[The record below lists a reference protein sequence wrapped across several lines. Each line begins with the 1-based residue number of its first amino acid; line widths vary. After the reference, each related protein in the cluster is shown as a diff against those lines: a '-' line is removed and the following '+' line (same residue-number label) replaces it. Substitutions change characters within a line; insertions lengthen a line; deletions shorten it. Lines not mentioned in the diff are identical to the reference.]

1 MSCPVVFHILFIQL
15 NLGPRPSHLPAALTR
30 SNWLTGPFSLI
41 SPQSAEQLLEQPA
54 RPGAGT
60 RAGPVLLLA
69 CSLLISSLLSLPELS
84 AQPRHQAGETVLVCF
99 PLCAPACRDPH
110 LAHVPVSERVCGS
123 WWGRDSLES
132 EQSDLF
138 SLSLVTY
145 YLLGDDQNKNQLLG
159 SPCPTR
165 LHAGCPSSCR
175 KEVKPMSYDRN
186 YWPLGVQPAPFTTAS
201 YLASTGVLVDDGY
214 QSTT

>member
-54 RPGAGT
+54 QPGAGT

-69 CSLLISSLLSLPELS
+69 CSVLISSLLSLPELS
-84 AQPRHQAGETVLVCF
+84 ARPRHQAGETVLACF
-99 PLCAPACRDPH
+99 TLCAPACRDPH
-110 LAHVPVSERVCGS
+110 LAHVPVSERVCDS
-123 WWGRDSLES
+123 RWGKDSLES
-132 EQSDLF
+132 EQNGLF

-145 YLLGDDQNKNQLLG
+145 YLLGGWSKQKSAIGITMSN
-159 SPCPTR
+159 SPACW
-165 LHAGCPSSCR
+165 L
-175 KEVKPMSYDRN
+175 
-186 YWPLGVQPAPFTTAS
+186 PF
-201 YLASTGVLVDDGY
+201 LV
-214 QSTT
+214 